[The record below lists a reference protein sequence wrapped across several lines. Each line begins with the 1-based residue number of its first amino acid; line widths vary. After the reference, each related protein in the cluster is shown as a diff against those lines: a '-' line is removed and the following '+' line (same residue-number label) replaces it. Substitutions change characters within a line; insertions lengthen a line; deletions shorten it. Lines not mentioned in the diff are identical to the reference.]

1 MNYYMYLCSID
12 NSELKIM
19 KEDMRKLF
27 FMAAVALTAMGAN
40 AQKVKYSIS
49 GVVADSVKEVVIV
62 VNNNKNSTQTIA
74 AANGR
79 FTATGET
86 EKNDML
92 TVGHDIAKG
101 FNSLKVFNDGEAIE
115 LNLVENTIKGS
126 AQNTALGNHIHAN
139 EPNNVRMQTLAKEY
153 HSLRGKND
161 PESETRMGEIMKEAM
176 GIEEQISKA
185 NLDYIKS
192 HKNDVT
198 PLAFLPDMI
207 YDLSFSELSDILTP
221 DAAYY
226 NHPMA
231 ARPKKML
238 EGLRKRQP
246 GVMFTDLVMNDTEG
260 KERKL
265 SEWVGKGNYV
275 LVDFWASWCG
285 PCRAE
290 MPNVVA
296 AYEKYHAKGFD
307 VVGVSF
313 DQKDDAWKKAIEQ
326 IGMKWHNISD
336 LKGWQ
341 CAASAAYGISS
352 IPSNILVDGEGKI
365 VAADLRGEALQE
377 KLAEI
382 YK

>member
-1 MNYYMYLCSID
+1 
-12 NSELKIM
+12 M

-27 FMAAVALTAMGAN
+27 FMVAVALTAMGAN
-40 AQKVKYSIS
+40 AQKVKYQIS
-49 GVVADSVKEVVIV
+49 GVVADSVKEVSIVI
-62 VNNNKNSTQTIA
+62 NNDKQSIQKIPV
-74 AANGR
+74 ANGR
-79 FTATGET
+79 FTASGEAD
-86 EKNDML
+86 KNDML
-92 TVGHDIAKG
+92 TVGHDITRG
-101 FNSLKVFNDGEAIE
+101 FNSLKVFNDGEVIS
-115 LNLVENTIKGS
+115 LNLMDNTINGS
-126 AQNTALGNHIHAN
+126 AQNSALGKHVQAI
-139 EPNNVRMQTLAKEY
+139 EPNMARMQALVKEFY
-153 HSLRGKND
+153 GLRGTD
-161 PESETRMGEIMKEAM
+161 TPEAKARISQIQEEAT

-185 NLDYIKS
+185 NLDYIKA

-198 PLAFLPDMI
+198 PLAYLPDMI
-207 YDLSFSELSDILTP
+207 YELSFSDLSEILSP

-238 EGLRKRQP
+238 EGLKKRQP
-246 GVMFTDLVMNDTEG
+246 GVMFTELVMNDTEG

-341 CAASAAYGISS
+341 CAASDAYGISS